1 MLAVHHDDHVGRAR
15 PQAEAEAALP
25 TGTAPEYAAAPPL
38 SLWDQKH
45 LLITSLQPEAKSPR
59 PGISA
64 PVRAAHAQISRLESG
79 ESSDPH
85 GLPRGWRLTLR
96 FLRSA
101 PGSLHDRKPEGFGAL
116 PQ

>member
-1 MLAVHHDDHVGRAR
+1 MFLFKVCFSYLNNAGSSPWSWGPVGRAR

-45 LLITSLQPEAKSPR
+45 LLTTSIQPEAKSPR

-64 PVRAAHAQISRLESG
+64 PVHAAHAQIGAGWTRASRRI
-79 ESSDPH
+79 PM
-85 GLPRGWRLTLR
+85 
-96 FLRSA
+96 
-101 PGSLHDRKPEGFGAL
+101 GSREGGGS
-116 PQ
+116 P